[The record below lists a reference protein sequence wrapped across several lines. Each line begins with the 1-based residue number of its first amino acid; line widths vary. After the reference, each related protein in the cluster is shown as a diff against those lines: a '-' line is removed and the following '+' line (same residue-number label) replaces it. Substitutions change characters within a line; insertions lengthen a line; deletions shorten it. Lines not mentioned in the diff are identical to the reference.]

1 MATRQSTPRS
11 PSTTSGPGTSPFED
25 PLLGHPHGEGSACPV
40 LPLLS
45 CSEHATPHLT
55 SNGQPMKGTAAVEL
69 MLGLD
74 WVTEL
79 RGTTKLTLFGMCKSY
94 PQRQEDFSFQAI
106 LSSLMLTSQKGE
118 TAASLAALGGKG
130 CPAPLT

>member
-1 MATRQSTPRS
+1 
-11 PSTTSGPGTSPFED
+11 
-25 PLLGHPHGEGSACPV
+25 
-40 LPLLS
+40 
-45 CSEHATPHLT
+45 
-55 SNGQPMKGTAAVEL
+55 MKGTAAAEL

-74 WVTEL
+74 LVTEP

-106 LSSLMLTSQKGE
+106 LILSSLMLTSQKGE
-118 TAASLAALGGKG
+118 AAASLAALGGKG